1 MSAVSFLG
9 ILTVLGVAYLLSSNR
24 SAVRSRVVLWG
35 VGLQFLFALM
45 MLRRD
50 IWSML
55 GMGLFVGQIVYY
67 LILRA
72 SRAKG
77 AARLKNAVGAAFVLG
92 ICLWMFNRQIYGQ
105 DVLAGLADGVEG
117 LLTLAG
123 YGARFLFGNLADPA
137 HFFPAEGSAWPGF
150 GYQFAFF
157 LLPVIIFFAAL
168 MAVLYYLGWIQT
180 AIESIAR
187 FMRWNLGTSGAETL
201 CSAANI
207 FIGQTESPLI
217 IRPYL
222 SGLTRSELMSVM
234 VAGFGTVSAGSI
246 AAYIAMGIPGE
257 HLLAASLMSAPAAL
271 VISKILYPETQQSQ
285 TAGDVGLPPIDVGD
299 NVIEAATNGI
309 TDGLKLAVNVA
320 AMLIG
325 FISLIA
331 VVDLSLN
338 WLDTMI
344 DGRLFGGTQFDTTS
358 GGISPVVA
366 EYAGYFPGSLQ
377 TLFGTALR
385 PVAWIVGVPWQ
396 DASSV
401 GALLGIQLSLNEFVG
416 YTTMSGYLKQGV
428 LGQRAIVLS
437 TYILC
442 GFANFGSV
450 GIQIGGLAALMPG
463 RKAELAKIGLKAMIG
478 GALTS
483 LLTAAVAGTLL

>member
-1 MSAVSFLG
+1 MSWISGIGVLAILG
-9 ILTVLGVAYLLSSNR
+9 LAYGLSTRR
-24 SAVRSRVVLWG
+24 SAIQGRVILWG
-35 VGLQFLFALM
+35 LYLQFIFALM

-50 IWSML
+50 FWSMI
-55 GMGLFVGQIVYY
+55 GMGLFLGQIVYF
-67 LILRA
+67 LVLRSA
-72 SRAKG
+72 RDSGLARVRNAL
-77 AARLKNAVGAAFVLG
+77 AAAAVAAA
-92 ICLWMFNRQIYGQ
+92 CLWMYAKGIYGQ
-105 DVLAGLADGVEG
+105 DILSTMADFVEQ

-123 YGARFLFGNLADPA
+123 YGARFLFGNLADPQY
-137 HFFPAEGSAWPGF
+137 FFPADSSIWPGF

-168 MAVLYYLGWIQT
+168 TAVLYYLGWIQSL
-180 AIESIAR
+180 IESIAR
-187 FMRWNLGTSGAETL
+187 FMRWTLGTSGAETL

-222 SGLTRSELMSVM
+222 SGLTRSEVVSVM

-271 VISKILYPETQQSQ
+271 VISKIIYPETQHSQ
-285 TAGDVGLPPIDVGD
+285 TAGDVGLPRIDVGD

-320 AMLIG
+320 AMLVG

-338 WLDTMI
+338 WIDAWI
-344 DGRLFGGTQFDTTS
+344 DGRLLGGELVARST
-358 GGISPVVA
+358 GGISPVVT
-366 EYAGYFPGSLQ
+366 EYVGIIPGSMQ
-377 TLFGTALR
+377 TLFGTALK

-416 YTTMSGYLKQGV
+416 YTTMAGYMRDGV
-428 LGQRAIVLS
+428 LGPRATILA
-437 TYILC
+437 TYMLC
-442 GFANFGSV
+442 GFANIGSV

-463 RKAELAKIGLKAMIG
+463 RKSELARVGLLAMLG

-483 LLTAAVAGTLL
+483 LLTAAVAGVLL

>member
-1 MSAVSFLG
+1 MSSVSLIGIFAVL
-9 ILTVLGVAYLLSSNR
+9 LLAYLLSSDR
-24 SAVRSRVVLWG
+24 RAIQPRVVLWG
-35 VGLQFLFALM
+35 IVLQLIFALT

-50 IWSML
+50 VWSML
-55 GMGLFVGQIVYY
+55 GMGLLLSLVVYF
-67 LILRA
+67 LVLRA
-72 SRAKG
+72 ARASG
-77 AARLKNAVGAAFVLG
+77 MVRIRSSVGALLVTG
-92 ICLWMFNRQIYGQ
+92 GCLWMYSRKIYGQ
-105 DVLAGLADGVEG
+105 DVLAALSKGVAE

-123 YGARFLFGNLADPA
+123 FGARFLFGNLADPQY
-137 HFFPAEGSAWPGF
+137 FFPADTASWPGF
-150 GYQFAFF
+150 GYQFAFY

-168 MAVLYYLGWIQT
+168 TAVLYYLGWIQFI
-180 AIESIAR
+180 IESIAR

-207 FIGQTESPLI
+207 FIGQTEAPLI

-222 SGLTRSELMSVM
+222 PNLTRSELMSVM

-271 VISKILYPETQQSQ
+271 VISKIMFPETQESQ

-320 AMLIG
+320 AMLVG

-331 VVDLSLN
+331 VIDLSLS
-338 WLDTMI
+338 WLDLWI
-344 DGRLFGGTQFDTTS
+344 DGRLLAGELISRST

-366 EYAGYFPGSLQ
+366 EYTGVVPGSLQ

-396 DASSV
+396 DASHV

-416 YTTMSGYLKQGV
+416 YTTMAGYLQDGV
-428 LGQRAIVLS
+428 LGERATILA
-437 TYILC
+437 TYMLC

-450 GIQIGGLAALMPG
+450 GIQIGGLSALIPG
-463 RKAELAKIGLKAMIG
+463 RKTELARIGLRAMLG

-483 LLTAAVAGTLL
+483 LLTAAVAGILI

>member
-1 MSAVSFLG
+1 MNWISVLG
-9 ILTVLGVAYLLSSNR
+9 IFAILTLAYGLSTQR
-24 SAVRSRVVLWG
+24 RAIQPRVILWG
-35 VGLQFLFALM
+35 LYLQFVFALM

-50 IWSML
+50 AWSMI
-55 GMGLFVGQIVYY
+55 GMGLFLGQIVYY

-72 SRAKG
+72 SRASG
-77 AARLKNAVGAAFVLG
+77 LARFRSAVGSLVVG
-92 ICLWMFNRQIYGQ
+92 GGCLWMFKKQIYGQ
-105 DVLAGLADGVEG
+105 DLLAAVADGVAE
-117 LLTLAG
+117 LLTLSS
-123 YGARFLFGNLADPA
+123 YGARFLFGNLADPQY
-137 HFFPAEGSAWPGF
+137 FFPSDTATWPGF

-168 MAVLYYLGWIQT
+168 TSVLYYLGWMQK
-180 AIESIAR
+180 AIESIAK
-187 FMRWNLGTSGAETL
+187 FMRWTLGTSGAETL

-207 FIGQTESPLI
+207 FIGQTEAPLM

-222 SGLTRSELMSVM
+222 PGLTRSEIASVM
-234 VAGFGTVSAGSI
+234 VAGFGTMSAGSI

-271 VISKILYPETQQSQ
+271 VIAKILYPETQHSE
-285 TAGDVGLPPIDVGD
+285 TAGDVGLPDIDVGD

-331 VVDLSLN
+331 VVDISLN
-338 WLDTMI
+338 WVDAWI
-344 DGRLFGGTQFDTTS
+344 DGRLLGGELVERST

-366 EYAGYFPGSLQ
+366 EYAGIVPGSLQ
-377 TLFGTALR
+377 TLFGTLLR
-385 PVAWIVGVPWQ
+385 PVAWVVGIPWE
-396 DASSV
+396 DASNV
-401 GALLGIQLSLNEFVG
+401 GALLGIKLSLNEFVSYTAMAG
-416 YTTMSGYLKQGV
+416 YMREGV
-428 LGQRAIVLS
+428 LSPRATILA

-442 GFANFGSV
+442 GFANFGSI
-450 GIQIGGLAALMPG
+450 GIQIGGLSALMPG
-463 RKAELAKIGLKAMIG
+463 RRSELAKVGFRAMLG

-483 LLTAAVAGTLL
+483 LLTAAVAGSLL

>member
-1 MSAVSFLG
+1 M
-9 ILTVLGVAYLLSSNR
+9 I
-24 SAVRSRVVLWG
+24 
-35 VGLQFLFALM
+35 
-45 MLRRD
+45 
-50 IWSML
+50 
-55 GMGLFVGQIVYY
+55 GMGLFLGQIVYFFV
-67 LILRA
+67 LRA
-72 SRAKG
+72 ARGSGLARA
-77 AARLKNAVGAAFVLG
+77 RNAVGATAVAAA
-92 ICLWMFNRQIYGQ
+92 CLWMYAKGLYGQ
-105 DVLAGLADGVEG
+105 DILSTMADFVGQ

-123 YGARFLFGNLADPA
+123 YGARFLFGNLADPQY
-137 HFFPAEGSAWPGF
+137 FFPADPSSWPGF

-168 MAVLYYLGWIQT
+168 TAVLYYLGWIQSL
-180 AIESIAR
+180 IESIAR
-187 FMRWNLGTSGAETL
+187 FMRWTLGTSGAETL
-201 CSAANI
+201 CAAANI

-222 SGLTRSELMSVM
+222 TGLTRSELVSVM

-271 VISKILYPETQQSQ
+271 VISKIIYPETQHSQ
-285 TAGDVGLPPIDVGD
+285 TAGDVGLPRIDVGD

-320 AMLIG
+320 AMLVG

-338 WLDTMI
+338 WVDAWV
-344 DGRLFGGTQFDTTS
+344 DGRLLGGELVARST

-366 EYAGYFPGSLQ
+366 EYVGIVPGSMQ
-377 TLFGTALR
+377 TLFGTAFK

-416 YTTMSGYLKQGV
+416 YTTMAGYMRDGV
-428 LGQRAIVLS
+428 LGPRAIILA
-437 TYILC
+437 TYMLC

-463 RKAELAKIGLKAMIG
+463 RKTELAKVGLRAMLG

-483 LLTAAVAGTLL
+483 LLTAAVAGVLL